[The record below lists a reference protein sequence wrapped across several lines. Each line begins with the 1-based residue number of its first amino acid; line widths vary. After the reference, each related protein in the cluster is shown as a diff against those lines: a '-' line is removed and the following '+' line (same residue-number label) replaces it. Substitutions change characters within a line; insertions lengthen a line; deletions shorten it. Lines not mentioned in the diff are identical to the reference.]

1 MKTLDQENLSWI
13 TSRIKENEDEK
24 YLRDGRDFI
33 NDTSIEETLDKN
45 KKQDKIKV
53 RDIIQKASEIER
65 LEPHETATLLN
76 ITDKEQWNEIFN
88 IAGEIKRKVY
98 DNRIVTFAPLYCGS
112 VCVNDCLYCA
122 FRSSNHEEK
131 RRILEQSEIKSE
143 VEVLAGE
150 IGHKR
155 LIAVFGEHPKTDANY
170 MAETL
175 RTIYG
180 VKVPTKTGYSNIR
193 RVNINGA
200 PLSISEYKMIKEA
213 GIGTYQI
220 FQETYHHDTYS
231 KVHPKGTIKS
241 NYDWRLYALHRAQE
255 AGIDDVAIGALF
267 GLYDWKFE
275 VMGLLHHAIDLEK
288 AFGIGPHTVS
298 FPRLEPAANT
308 PLAEN
313 SKYKVSDDDFKKLVA
328 VLRLSIPYAGM
339 ILSARETAEMRQQV
353 IPLGITQIDAS
364 TKIGIGAYS
373 DRYTEQEL
381 ENQQF
386 RIGDSRSLDEVIRD
400 LAERG
405 YITSFCTAGYR
416 CSRTGKC
423 IMELLKSGKERW
435 FCKTNAVLTYQEW
448 LNDFASPATK
458 AVGEKL
464 IAKEIE
470 EIKRDVPAMYPQFGE
485 MYARTTKASGTCTSS
500 PSQKPPLSKA
510 LSLDVRQNQ
519 RLERIPLSRL
529 E

>member
-1 MKTLDQENLSWI
+1 MQASAVEWMASRVRPEENARF
-13 TSRIKENEDEK
+13 TK
-24 YLRDGRDFI
+24 DGMDFI
-33 NDTSIEETLDKN
+33 SEYEIQRRLEDDRRPSKEKIRDVIKKALSINRLTPDETAALLNVTDPELW
-45 KKQDKIKV
+45 QEIFEAAGKIK
-53 RDIIQKASEIER
+53 K
-65 LEPHETATLLN
+65 T
-76 ITDKEQWNEIFN
+76 
-88 IAGEIKRKVY
+88 VY

-112 VCVNDCLYCA
+112 YCVNDCMYCA
-122 FRSSNHEEK
+122 FRTSNHEEK
-131 RRILEQSEIKSE
+131 RRILSQDEIKSE
-143 VEVLAGE
+143 TQVLAGE

-175 RTIYG
+175 RTIYS

-200 PLSISEYKMIKEA
+200 PLSVEDYKLIKAA
-213 GIGTYQI
+213 GIGTYQV
-220 FQETYHHDTYS
+220 FQETYHHETYS
-231 KVHPKGTIKS
+231 RVHPKGTIKS
-241 NYDWRLYALHRAQE
+241 DYAWRLYSLHRAQE

-267 GLYDWKFE
+267 GLYDWRFE
-275 VMGLLHHAIDLEK
+275 VMGLLYHAIDLEK
-288 AFGIGPHTVS
+288 HFGIGPHTIS

-313 SKYKVSDDDFKKLVA
+313 SKYKVSDEDFKKLVA

-339 ILSARETAEMRQQV
+339 ILTARESAQVRREV

-373 DRYTEQEL
+373 DRYSEQEL

-386 RIGDSRSLDEVIRD
+386 LIGDPRSLDEVIRD
-400 LAERG
+400 LARRG

-448 LNDFASPATK
+448 LNDFSSPETK
-458 AVGEKL
+458 VIGEKL
-464 IAKEIE
+464 VEKEIG
-470 EIKRDVPAMYPQFGE
+470 EIKTQIPDIYPQFASMFDRITKGE
-485 MYARTTKASGTCTSS
+485 RDLYF
-500 PSQKPPLSKA
+500 
-510 LSLDVRQNQ
+510 
-519 RLERIPLSRL
+519 
-529 E
+529 

>member
-1 MKTLDQENLSWI
+1 MNPQAQTAGWI
-13 TSRIKENEDEK
+13 NSRVKEDEDIK
-24 YLRDGRDFI
+24 YLLGGRDFI
-33 NDTSIEETLDKN
+33 NDTAIEEMLEKKKAPDKLE
-45 KKQDKIKV
+45 V
-53 RDIIQKASEIER
+53 RDIIQKATEIER

-76 ITDKEQWNEIFN
+76 VQDKDQWDQIFKV
-88 IAGEIKRKVY
+88 AGEIKRKVY

-112 VCVNDCLYCA
+112 YCVNNCAYCG

-131 RRILEQSEIKSE
+131 RRILTMDEIKSE

-155 LIAVFGEHPKTDANY
+155 LIAVFGEHPKTDVNY

-175 RTIYG
+175 RTIYS
-180 VKVPTKTGYSNIR
+180 VKVPTKTGYGNIR

-200 PLSISEYKMIKEA
+200 PLSVEEYKVIKEA

-231 KVHPKGTIKS
+231 KMHPAGTIKS

-255 AGIDDVAIGALF
+255 AGIDDVAIGVLF
-267 GLYDWKFE
+267 GLYDWRFE

-288 AFGIGPHTVS
+288 AFGIGPHTIS
-298 FPRLEPAANT
+298 FPRLQPAANT
-308 PLAEN
+308 PLAED
-313 SKYKVSDDDFKKLVA
+313 SKYKVSDEDFKKVIA
-328 VLRLSIPYAGM
+328 VLRLSVPYAGM
-339 ILSARETAEMRQQV
+339 ILTARESAKVRQED

-364 TKIGIGAYS
+364 TKLGIGAYS
-373 DRYTEQEL
+373 DKPGGQEL

-386 RIGDSRSLDEVIRD
+386 LCGDPRSLDEVIRD
-400 LAERG
+400 LANRG

-423 IMELLKSGKERW
+423 IMELLKSGKEKW

-448 LNDFASPATK
+448 LNDFATPETK
-458 AVGEKL
+458 KAGEAIIK
-464 IAKEIE
+464 KEIE
-470 EIKRDVPAMYPQFGE
+470 EIRTKNPKIYPQFSE
-485 MYARTTKASGTCTSS
+485 MYARI
-500 PSQKPPLSKA
+500 QKG
-510 LSLDVRQNQ
+510 
-519 RLERIPLSRL
+519 ERDLYF
-529 E
+529 